1 MYFGI
6 NEILKIPSFLVYH
19 SRLIRFVFKTS
30 TEKMQDLRG
39 ALTMQKPLSAGEHH
53 VEKVPKQSSEMLE
66 NKDNLQRQER
76 GMQGREQRQQ
86 RV

>member
-1 MYFGI
+1 
-6 NEILKIPSFLVYH
+6 
-19 SRLIRFVFKTS
+19 
-30 TEKMQDLRG
+30 MQDLRG
-39 ALTMQKPLSAGEHH
+39 ALNMQKPLSAGEHH

>member
-39 ALTMQKPLSAGEHH
+39 ALYMQKPLSAGEHR

-66 NKDNLQRQER
+66 NKENLQRQES
-76 GMQGREQRQQ
+76 GMQERQQRQQ

>member
-1 MYFGI
+1 
-6 NEILKIPSFLVYH
+6 
-19 SRLIRFVFKTS
+19 
-30 TEKMQDLRG
+30 MQDLRG
-39 ALTMQKPLSAGEHH
+39 ALYMQKPLSAGEHR

-76 GMQGREQRQQ
+76 GMQEREQRQQ